1 MRALVLLSFFVGTFQ
16 CLGQSP
22 AGWQRQLDSLI
33 IEGQFD
39 QAFTLI
45 SDLRRAQPG
54 RSDGYLI
61 NKQAEAQLGQGQL
74 DGALKSIQ
82 DVQRLNSNDRQIQG
96 MLLTNQGSY
105 QMNLG
110 RYDLALEHLSQ
121 AYSLLQEGPY
131 VADLARCVGL
141 ISLTYLATGKY
152 NLAEE
157 NAQVALQLRRDYFG
171 DSHEA
176 VAASYNDLG
185 LVYTSINRDRALE
198 YYEQA
203 LDAYKKIHRS
213 NHTKIAIA
221 NTNIGILYREIELYG
236 DAVNNFEAALAI
248 WKANYPNGHP
258 NEAFVQRNLGQTYFA
273 MGNTS
278 TALKYFQQ
286 ALDLYRKF
294 YGNKHPEISSTLNQ
308 MGVARLQDFHYES
321 ALADFQA
328 AICANVPAFNEQR
341 IQVNPPITEYYNGI
355 VLLFSLRLKAQGLE
369 DLHFGKTLNMTD
381 LRLAQSTLY
390 LCDSLIDNIRH
401 ESTEEA
407 DKISL
412 GALASEVYE
421 DGVRVSIALSEI
433 AVKPRSFRE
442 SAFYFAEKSK
452 SAVLQESI
460 ADTQAK
466 SFAGIP
472 TETVDQERNLKSSI
486 ALLSQK
492 LSQKPSVEEEKY
504 LRESL
509 FSLKHEYSS
518 FTRQLE
524 NSYPEYYN
532 LKFNVASPSVEELQK
547 LLKED
552 EAIVSYFIAGR
563 AQRLYQFIVTNKNF
577 KSHNVAI
584 PAEFERSTRG
594 FNNGIFYGDFRAYQK
609 SSSVLYGI
617 LRPRVSRRVKELIIV
632 PAGRLGTLPF
642 EALSPN
648 ASKADG
654 FESLEFLIERFA
666 ISYEFSTG
674 LIAQKTRNELVASP
688 SILLCAPVTFPP
700 KDALE
705 SLPGTEKEVN
715 DIGALFAESAKKLIT
730 HQEAN
735 EAAVK
740 SKTLSQYNL
749 LHFATHGVVDEVDP
763 ERSRIFLN
771 ENSGEDGELFA
782 SEIYNLSMNADL
794 AVLSACQTGLGK
806 YSEGEGV
813 IGLSRALVYAG
824 AKNLVVS
831 FWSVAD
837 ESTARLMTDFY
848 ADLVKADTKSFRE
861 SLRRSKTRMINDKK
875 YVQPYYWAPFILI
888 GF

>member
-1 MRALVLLSFFVGTFQ
+1 MRTLLLLSLFLRTFQ
-16 CLGQSP
+16 CLAQQP
-22 AGWQRQLDSLI
+22 LAGEPQLDSLI
-33 IEGQFD
+33 IVTQYD
-39 QAFTLI
+39 KALTLI
-45 SDLRRAQPG
+45 DELKHSQAGP
-54 RSDGYLI
+54 SVGYLL
-61 NKQAEAQLGQGQL
+61 NKQAEVQIAQGQL
-74 DGALKSIQ
+74 ESAAQTIQELQKLEALDKRSE
-82 DVQRLNSNDRQIQG
+82 G

-121 AYSLLQEGPY
+121 AYGILQQGSH

-141 ISLTYLATGKY
+141 ISLTYVATGKY

-157 NAQVALQLRRDYFG
+157 NAQVALQLRREHYG

-185 LVYTSINRDRALE
+185 LVYTSIDQDKALE
-198 YYEQA
+198 FYEQA
-203 LDAYKKIHRS
+203 LEVYKKLHGS
-213 NHTKIAIA
+213 THSKIAIA
-221 NTNIGILYREIELYG
+221 STNIGILYREIELYG
-236 DAVNNFEAALAI
+236 DAVNNLEAALAI
-248 WKANYPNGHP
+248 WKSTYPAGHP
-258 NEAFVQRNLGQTYFA
+258 NEAFVHRNLGQTYFA
-273 MGNTS
+273 MGNTG

-308 MGVARLQDFHYES
+308 IGVARLQEFHYEA
-321 ALADFQA
+321 ALADFQE
-328 AICANVPAFNEQR
+328 AICANVPSFNQKQIR
-341 IQVNPPITEYYNGI
+341 INPPISEYYNGI
-355 VLLFSLRLKAQGLE
+355 VLLYSLRLKAQGLE
-369 DLHFGKTLNMTD
+369 DLHFGKTLSMNE
-381 LRLAQSTLY
+381 LKLAQSTLY
-390 LCDSLIDNIRH
+390 LCDSLIDIIRH
-401 ESTEEA
+401 ESTDEA

-412 GALASEVYE
+412 GSLASEVYE

-433 AVKPRSFRE
+433 ALKPRAFRE
-442 SAFYFAEKSK
+442 SAFYFGEKSK

-472 TETVDQERNLKSSI
+472 AETVDQEKNLKSSI

-492 LSQKPSVEEEKY
+492 LSQKPTPEEEKY

-509 FSLKHEYSS
+509 ISLKHEYAS
-518 FTRQLE
+518 FTQQLE
-524 NSYPEYYN
+524 KSYPEYYN
-532 LKFNVASPSVEELQK
+532 LKFNVASPSVLQLQM

-552 EAIVSYFIAGR
+552 EAIVSYFVATRG
-563 AQRLYQFIVTNKNF
+563 QRLYQFILTRMDF
-577 KSHNVAI
+577 KSHSAPI
-584 PAEFERSTRG
+584 PPEFERSTRG
-594 FNNGIFYGDFRAYQK
+594 FNNGIFYRDFSAYQK
-609 SSSVLYGI
+609 SSSILYKVLK
-617 LRPRVSRRVKELIIV
+617 PRVPSRIRELIIV

-642 EALSPN
+642 EALATN
-648 ASKADG
+648 TNDAEG
-654 FESLEFLIERFA
+654 FESLHFLIDRFA

-674 LIAQKTRNELVASP
+674 LIAQKSKNDLAASP
-688 SILLCAPVTFPP
+688 SILLCAPVDFPP
-700 KDALE
+700 NDELE
-705 SLPGTEKEVN
+705 SLPATEQEVRE
-715 DIGALFAESAKKLIT
+715 ISALFTGSTKKVIT

-740 SKTLSQYNL
+740 SKTLSDYNL
-749 LHFATHGVVDEVDP
+749 LHFATHGIVDEVDP

-771 ENSGEDGELFA
+771 ENAGEDGELYA

-824 AKNLVVS
+824 ARNLVVS

-848 ADLVKADTKSFRE
+848 ADLVNDKTKSFRE
-861 SLRRSKTRMINDKK
+861 SLRRAKIKMINDKN
-875 YVQPYYWAPFILI
+875 YAAPYYWAPFILI